1 MSHAPTIDQDELAR
15 RRLALAEA
23 IGDDAVAIFAPAP
36 ERRRSHDTFYPYRAS
51 SDVLYL
57 TGFPEPD
64 AVVVLAPG
72 HPDGDLHMFVRERD
86 PLKEQWDGRR
96 AGAEG
101 ARDHYRADAAYTLD
115 QLDSILPK
123 LIDGR
128 THLHY
133 TFGQDDAF
141 DKRVLALNSSLRHR
155 RNLPPGA
162 PAAVVDARDALH
174 ELRLIKS
181 EAELA
186 VMRHAA
192 EITSEAHT
200 LAMRACSP
208 GMHEYEL
215 QALVEFHFRRRGASF
230 PAYSSIV
237 GSGDNATILHYIEN
251 DGPIADG
258 DVVLIDAGCEFGGYA
273 ADITRS
279 FPASGSFTPA
289 QRDLYQAVLETQI
302 AAISDVTVGT
312 PFQELHARTE
322 RRLAEACVQLGLL
335 SGDLDDLIESK
346 AHKKYYPH
354 GVGHWL
360 GIDVHDVGP
369 YYSPDGARRALAPG
383 MVLTIEPGL
392 YVPASDDSAPAGLR
406 GLGVRI
412 EDDVL
417 VTAEGPQNLTSS
429 CPKAVAEIEALVGSG
444 VPLP

>member
-1 MSHAPTIDQDELAR
+1 MSHAPIIDQDEFAR

-23 IGDDAVAIFAPAP
+23 IGDDAVAIFAPSP

-72 HPDGDLHMFVRERD
+72 HPEGDFHMFVRERD

-101 ARDHYRADAAYTLD
+101 ACAHYRADAAHTLD
-115 QLDSILPK
+115 QIDTVLPT

-141 DKRVLALNSSLRHR
+141 DKRVLALNSGLRHR

-162 PAAVVDARDALH
+162 PAVVVDARDALH

-192 EITSEAHT
+192 EITSEAHA
-200 LAMRACSP
+200 LAMRACTP
-208 GMHEYEL
+208 GTHEYEL
-215 QALVEFHFRRRGASF
+215 QALVEFHFRRRGADF

-237 GSGDNATILHYIEN
+237 GAGDNATILHYIEN
-251 DGPIADG
+251 TDAISEG

-279 FPASGSFTPA
+279 FPSSGSFTPA

-312 PFQELHARTE
+312 PFQELHTRTE
-322 RRLAEACVQLGLL
+322 RRLAEACIQLGLL
-335 SGDLDDLIESK
+335 SGDLDDLIEAK

-360 GIDVHDVGP
+360 GMDVHDVGP
-369 YYSPDGARRALAPG
+369 YYSPDGERRALAPG

-392 YVPASDDSAPAGLR
+392 YVPASDDSAPAELR

-412 EDDVL
+412 EDDIL
-417 VTAEGPQNLTSS
+417 VTSDGPHNMTSS
-429 CPKAVAEIEALVGSG
+429 CPKTVAELAAIVGSG